1 MSTTSLLAGVVG
13 EYPSGSIPRGMP
25 LSQQKTQRLDDRS
38 NFRES
43 RIFRAGFFVH
53 VELSIHLKHVPIFLV
68 VTEGNESARIG
79 TFDRDAKPASSIEEN
94 PR

>member
-25 LSQQKTQRLDDRS
+25 MSQQKTQRLDDRS

-53 VELSIHLKHVPIFLV
+53 VELSILPL
-68 VTEGNESARIG
+68 ARAYFSG
-79 TFDRDAKPASSIEEN
+79 SKGSEREWPHRDG
-94 PR
+94 